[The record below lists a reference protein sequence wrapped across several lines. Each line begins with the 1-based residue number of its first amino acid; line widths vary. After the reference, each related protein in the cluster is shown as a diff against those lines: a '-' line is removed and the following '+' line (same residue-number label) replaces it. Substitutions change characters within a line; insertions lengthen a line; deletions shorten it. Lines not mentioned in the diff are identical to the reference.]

1 MLKYKYEKIKIKH
14 FYEVLQY
21 LSIAW
26 TIISWFFIEGRVA
39 KIRNELI
46 PERINS

>member
-1 MLKYKYEKIKIKH
+1 MLKNKYEKIKIKY

-26 TIISWFFIEGRVA
+26 TIIGCYYY
-39 KIRNELI
+39 
-46 PERINS
+46 

>member
-1 MLKYKYEKIKIKH
+1 MLDISTLTCYEK
-14 FYEVLQY
+14 
-21 LSIAW
+21 
-26 TIISWFFIEGRVA
+26 FFSKTKKPVNKYFGVSTKVRVA